1 MMGRCTKIIRM
12 VAIKGSSSFWGDVV
26 KPDLIQCS
34 LRGGAD
40 MRSLVDAKL
49 GAWGRELPH
58 FREWSDEGWRA
69 RKRDKREK
77 EEEEAR
83 RRRGNGSGISPM
95 ERG

>member
-1 MMGRCTKIIRM
+1 M
-12 VAIKGSSSFWGDVV
+12 

-40 MRSLVDAKL
+40 MRSLVDANL
-49 GAWGRELPH
+49 GAWGREIPH
-58 FREWSDEGWRA
+58 SREWSDEGWRA

-77 EEEEAR
+77 EEEEEEAWR
-83 RRRGNGSGISPM
+83 RRRNGSGISPM